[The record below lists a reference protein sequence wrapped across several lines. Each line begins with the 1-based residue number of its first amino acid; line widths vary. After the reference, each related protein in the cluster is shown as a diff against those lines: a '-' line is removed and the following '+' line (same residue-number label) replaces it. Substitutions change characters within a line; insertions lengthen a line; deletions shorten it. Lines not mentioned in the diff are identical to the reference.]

1 MESKVISIYD
11 YHNLDLSPFA
21 IKFNLDEDAITRE
34 IESAKNRESKWE
46 AGSSVYNGDIAVCS
60 LSSKLPL
67 FNKEKVRIV
76 IGSNL
81 LNKDLEQAIV
91 GMKKGEC
98 KVVAL
103 DENNVLVNVLD
114 IMHRIVPDF
123 DDELAKKQGIE
134 GVESVLDFREYLIN
148 QQKNKAIS
156 DVEYTAVKFTHDE
169 VINKSDI
176 VVKKKDLKTFVD
188 MELSKYRVLSSLEGL
203 ELEKMDEK
211 DFQGKIPVKSYHELL
226 SNVQINNLDTIAE
239 YLIGKVYAERK
250 GYCPD
255 KKEYEKFI
263 KEYVDYWHGTEE
275 EARKITTYDYFVLTR
290 YTNFFY
296 NEIHDYVKENIIK

>member
-11 YHNLDLSPFA
+11 YHNVDLSPFA
-21 IKFNLDEDAITRE
+21 IKFNIDKDSITRE
-34 IESAKNRESKWE
+34 IENAKNRESKWE
-46 AGSSVYNGDIAVCS
+46 AGSRVYNGDIAVCS

-67 FNKEKVRIV
+67 FNKKKVRIV

-81 LNKDLEQAIV
+81 LNVDLEQAIA
-91 GMKKGEC
+91 GMKKGES

-103 DENNVLVNVLD
+103 DGNNVLVNVLD
-114 IMHRIVPDF
+114 IMHRIVPAF
-123 DDELAKKQGIE
+123 DDKLAKKQGIE
-134 GVESVLDFREYLIN
+134 GVESVSDFREYLIN
-148 QQKNKAIS
+148 QQKSKAI
-156 DVEYTAVKFTHDE
+156 DNAEYTAIIHVNDE

-176 VVKKKDLKTFVD
+176 VMKKKDWEKFVD
-188 MELSKYRVLSSLEGL
+188 MNIGKIRALSSLEGL

-211 DFQGKIPVKSYHELL
+211 DFRGKIPVKSYYELL
-226 SNVQINNLDTIAE
+226 ANVQMSSLDTIAE

-263 KEYVDYWHGTEE
+263 KEYAEYWHNTEE
-275 EARKITTYDYFVLTR
+275 EARKITNYDYFVITR
-290 YTNFFY
+290 YTNLFY
-296 NEIHDYVKENIIK
+296 NEIRDYVRENIIK